1 MNIEQRTL
9 RSLEWERLTTY
20 LAEQAETP
28 EGKQRARDLV
38 PPAFDPYAGSAQ
50 ALKDAQKLLDQTE
63 EAAALISSRTAFT
76 LAKLADV
83 RESLSFLRAGAVVSA
98 MELARIK
105 ILLVVAKQV
114 RGSLSLLT
122 RDQFPHLLAFVE
134 KLVQMPRQ
142 IEAIDFAIDDF
153 GNVKDSASP
162 ALKSLRKERLKLD
175 SSIKD
180 ELNRI
185 IQSQA
190 GSKAL
195 QEPIYTMRDGR
206 YVVPV
211 MSNMRYMLDGI
222 VHDASQSGLTVYVEP
237 LAVVELSNQTRIKDA
252 AIEEEIERIVSA
264 LCSSLTPFADAMS
277 GAYKACIELDSIMAR
292 ARLSLSY
299 SGVKPEISSSGAI
312 ELRGARHPLLILQA
326 QRVDAQADLSKI
338 VENTVVMREDERTL
352 IITGPNTGGK
362 TVLLKLIG
370 LYAFM
375 LRCGLLLPVRSGS
388 STPLF
393 NTICADIG
401 DEQSL
406 EQSLSTFSAHMK
418 NVVEIVNSAR
428 PGMLVLLDEIGAG
441 TDPKEGAALA
451 RAVLE
456 HLTDCG
462 VATVATTHLGE
473 LKMLAYSDSRFVN
486 GSFEFDDS
494 TFSPTYRLRLGIP
507 GSSRANII
515 AQRLGLDDK
524 VVARARDLTEKVEH
538 DLERIIDNLN
548 QKLAQVDEQQRALD
562 RRSDHLGVIEQKL
575 DAREEKIALEQER
588 VRVKLA
594 AEMEEE
600 LKAAREILKEMI
612 ASLQREPSI
621 KAAQKTGA
629 ELEALKA
636 TISFLQERQKVAP
649 KAESGPAIAEGMTVR
664 LKSLN
669 NSGIVQEII
678 YRDKEQSQIDKVLV
692 QVGPLKVKVAPEDL
706 EIRGSAK
713 VKDYARR
720 SNKAGQA
727 GVSHGRRSGKDDYD
741 PVAARAGKF
750 GEAAKSTAAPQ
761 YNDPAVFVRTSS
773 NTIDLRGKRADE
785 AAIQVEE
792 FVDYCAN
799 HSISPL
805 MIIHGHGTGALK
817 TIVRQFLSSAR
828 YANRQRSGET
838 YEGGDGVTIVELGE

>member
-28 EGKQRARDLV
+28 EGKQRALTLL
-38 PPAFDPYAGSAQ
+38 PPVHDAYAGAAQ
-50 ALKDAQKLLDQTE
+50 PLKDAQKLLDQTE

-98 MELARIK
+98 LELARIK
-105 ILLVVAKQV
+105 TLLVVAKGV

-122 RDQFPHLLAFVE
+122 RDQFPHLLAFVD
-134 KLVQMPRQ
+134 KLVQMPKQ
-142 IEAIDFAIDDF
+142 IEAIDFAVDDF
-153 GNVKDSASP
+153 GNVKDSASST
-162 ALKSLRKERLKLD
+162 LKSLRKERLKLD
-175 SSIKD
+175 GSIKD
-180 ELNRI
+180 ELSRI

-195 QEPIYTMRDGR
+195 QEPIYTMRGGR

-237 LAVVELSNQTRIKDA
+237 LAVVELSNQTRIKDS
-252 AIEEEIERIVSA
+252 AIEEEIERIISE
-264 LCSSLTPFADAMS
+264 LCASLTPFADSMS
-277 GAYKACIELDSIMAR
+277 ASYKALIELDSIMAR
-292 ARLSLSY
+292 ARLSLGY
-299 SGVKPEISSSGAI
+299 NGVKPTITTGGGM
-312 ELRGARHPLLILQA
+312 ELRGARHPLLMLQA
-326 QRVDAQADLSKI
+326 GAEADLSKI
-338 VENTVVMREDERTL
+338 VENTVVLNEDERTL

-362 TVLLKLIG
+362 TVLLKLVG

-375 LRCGLLLPVRSGS
+375 LRCGLLLPVRHGS
-388 STPLF
+388 TTPLF
-393 NTICADIG
+393 NIICADIG

-456 HLTDCG
+456 HLTDSG
-462 VATVATTHLGE
+462 VITVATTHLGE
-473 LKMLAYSDSRFVN
+473 LKMLAYSDNRFIN

-524 VVARARDLTEKVEH
+524 VVARARDLTDKVEH
-538 DLERIIDNLN
+538 DLEQIIDNLN

-562 RRSDHLGVIEQKL
+562 KKSDHLGLIEQKL
-575 DAREEKIALEQER
+575 DAREEKIAAEQER
-588 VRVKLA
+588 VRVKAA

-600 LKAAREILKEMI
+600 LKAARDILKEMI
-612 ASLQREPSI
+612 ANLQREPSI

-629 ELEALKA
+629 ELDALKA

-649 KAESGPAIAEGMTVR
+649 AARSAPALVAGMTVR

-678 YRDKEQSQIDKVLV
+678 YRDKEQSRIDKVLV
-692 QVGPLKVKVAPEDL
+692 QVGPLKVKVDPDDL

-713 VKDYARR
+713 VKDYAAR
-720 SNKAGQA
+720 KGAGF
-727 GVSHGRRSGKDDYD
+727 GSGGGKSGKGRDDYD
-741 PVAARAGKF
+741 AVAARAGKF
-750 GEAAKSTAAPQ
+750 GDDRSANAVPQ
-761 YNDPAVFVRTSS
+761 YNDPAVFVRTNS

-785 AAIQVEE
+785 ASIQVEE
-792 FVDYCAN
+792 FVDYCAHN
-799 HSISPL
+799 SISPL

-817 TIVRQFLSSAR
+817 MIVRQFLSSAR
-828 YANRQRSGET
+828 YPNRQRSGET